1 MYRATK
7 SARQE
12 IDKTKPSLVR
22 KYISSPEKAFN
33 RQKHGLLKELLIR
46 KFKKKYGTKDPQILE
61 NEITNFIEGGKV
73 SDIDLQR
80 LDKKLKN
87 ILESKEN
94 NNLSLK
100 SSHNRSLL
108 KNTKTKNNSQTNL
121 FLFPKIRE
129 KKNLKNSIS
138 NQNLIK
144 NTEKNEKTE
153 KNESDIN
160 LSKQLKDPIIIE
172 TPKTSNNRYRY
183 RNPAEELAELE
194 AEFTLEE
201 EKKRKLR
208 KNYSRIEFKGD
219 QWNVLAQYNRKL
231 YEKQLKEEKQK
242 DYEIKKRT
250 KEDLDY
256 QIKQKEKREYEEILR
271 EKAED
276 KVFQE
281 HLKHIDEMEKE
292 RQEAIKKKIML
303 EKKTRDTQVKDG
315 HMRKRIDFLIQRKFE
330 KNYIKKI
337 QEEIDREKEDTFQK
351 RKKEKEAL
359 RKVLKDFEINKEKQ
373 KELLQKK
380 KEEDKESCKEMERC
394 ALKIDLERKRFY
406 EKIRNSVRKFKEEE
420 VAKLVNKIKQEKKD
434 EDEQIYKY
442 MLENIKMEEEKEKQA
457 KIKKYQDRKNM
468 KKFYD
473 MQVEEKKKEMDFEKA
488 LDNEQ
493 GRIWNMDYMKFKDEE
508 KKIKSFIKDIN
519 KDITNTLKWQMEK
532 KKEKKRQS
540 MSFNEYAMN
549 REALENAEIEMN
561 VENH

>member
-1 MYRATK
+1 MY
-7 SARQE
+7 
-12 IDKTKPSLVR
+12 L
-22 KYISSPEKAFN
+22 ISSPEKAFN

-100 SSHNRSLL
+100 SSHNHSLL

>member
-1 MYRATK
+1 MCRATK

-12 IDKTKPSLVR
+12 VDKTKPSLV
-22 KYISSPEKAFN
+22 KKNIPSPEKVFN
-33 RQKHGLLKELLIR
+33 SQKRGLLKELLIR
-46 KFKKKYGTKDPQILE
+46 KFKKKYGSLDPQILE

-80 LDKKLKN
+80 LDKKLNN

-94 NNLSLK
+94 NNLSFK
-100 SSHNRSLL
+100 SSHNHSLL

-129 KKNLKNSIS
+129 KKNLKNSLS

-160 LSKQLKDPIIIE
+160 LSKQINGPIIIE

-208 KNYSRIEFKGD
+208 KNYSLIEFKGD

-303 EKKTRDTQVKDG
+303 EKKTRDTQVKDEY
-315 HMRKRIDFLIQRKFE
+315 MRKRIDFLIQRKFE

-380 KEEDKESCKEMERC
+380 KEEDIESCKEMERC
-394 ALKIDLERKRFY
+394 ALKIDLERKRFF
-406 EKIRNSVRKFKEEE
+406 EKIRNSVRKYKEEE
-420 VAKLVNKIKQEKKD
+420 VAKLLNKIKQEKKD

-442 MLENIKMEEEKEKQA
+442 MLENIRMEEEKEKQE
-457 KIKKYQDRKNM
+457 KIKKYQEKKNM

-493 GRIWNMDYMKFKDEE
+493 GRIWNMDYMRFKDEE
-508 KKIKSFIKDIN
+508 KKFKSFIKDIN
-519 KDITNTLKWQMEK
+519 KDITNTLKWQMQNKIEK
-532 KKEKKRQS
+532 KKKS

-549 REALENAEIEMN
+549 REALEKAEIEMN